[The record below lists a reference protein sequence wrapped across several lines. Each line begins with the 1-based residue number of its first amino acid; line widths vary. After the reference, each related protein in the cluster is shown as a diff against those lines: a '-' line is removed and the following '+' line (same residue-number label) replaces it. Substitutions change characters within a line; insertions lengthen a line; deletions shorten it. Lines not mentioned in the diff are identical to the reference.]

1 MSILKTGAGLL
12 ILILSLVAV
21 RGDVAHACT
30 NSCGTTDQVRLIKG
44 NAAISIAGWHGDHT
58 WADAW
63 RPGYWDVV
71 NNFGGSNSSC
81 ASTAGSSGCSWAYS
95 AWNASWG
102 GSVCS
107 NYDYLNCQYHWA
119 DNLTYGVTGVCH
131 QSANRSNGHFS
142 VVPWAKDAGG
152 IGGSGLSY
160 AMWCNCGANLLGI
173 CYSCN

>member
-1 MSILKTGAGLL
+1 MSISRTSAGLL
-12 ILILSLVAV
+12 TLILSLVAV
-21 RGDVAHACT
+21 RGDVADACT
-30 NSCGTTDQVRLIKG
+30 NSCGSNAQVRLIKG

-63 RPGYWDVV
+63 SGSFDVV
-71 NNFGGSNSSC
+71 NNFGGGNSSC

-102 GSVCS
+102 GTECT
-107 NYDYLNCQYHWA
+107 NYSYLSCQYNWG

-131 QSANRSNGHFS
+131 QSANRANSKFGS
-142 VVPWAKDAGG
+142 VPWAKDAGG

-160 AMWCNCGANLLGI
+160 AMWCNCGANVLGI
-173 CYSCN
+173 CYSC

>member
-1 MSILKTGAGLL
+1 MGAGLVML
-12 ILILSLVAV
+12 ILAGVSLHSDRAE
-21 RGDVAHACT
+21 ACT
-30 NSCGTTDQVRLIKG
+30 NSCSTTDQVRLIKG
-44 NAAISIAGWHGDHT
+44 NAAIGVAGWSGDHA

-63 RPGYWDVV
+63 RPYYWDVV
-71 NNFGGSNSSC
+71 NNFGGGNSSC

-107 NYDYLNCQYHWA
+107 NYDYMSCQYHWG

-131 QSANRSNGHFS
+131 QSANRSNAHFS

-160 AMWCNCGANLLGI
+160 AMWCNCGADVLGI
-173 CYSCN
+173 CYGCS